1 MQTEIQA
8 KLRKIKQASTILR
21 RCCTALL
28 SLIALA
34 AIGLVILLSFRVGG
48 IDYAGITFRASD
60 LTLGQRL
67 LLIGMSVL
75 RFGALFNCFYH
86 LRQLFGNFSHEE
98 IFTRGSVGA
107 LRRFGFGYLLWGIAS
122 MVWDGVWFGIFANPP
137 RPFTSH
143 FDAFGIGAILI
154 AIAWFMDM
162 AVELRE
168 ENELTI

>member
-1 MQTEIQA
+1 MPTEIQA
-8 KLRKIKQASTILR
+8 KLRKIKRVSTILR
-21 RCCTALL
+21 GFCTALL
-28 SLIALA
+28 TLVALA
-34 AIGLVILLSFRVGG
+34 ATGLVIILTFRVGG

-75 RFGALFNCFYH
+75 RFGALFNCLYH
-86 LRQLFGNFSHEE
+86 LRQLFRNFSHEE

-107 LRRFGFGYLLWGIAS
+107 LRRLGFGYLLWGIAS
-122 MVWDGVWFGIFANPP
+122 MVWEGAWFGILATPS
-137 RPFTSH
+137 RPFTSN
-143 FDAFGIGAILI
+143 FEAFGIGAILI

-168 ENELTI
+168 ENKLTI